1 MVEANPVKFYL
12 AKYFLLVIAMMQWII
27 GAILLYLDDFTVF
40 NLAVDGTFILIGIL
54 LVILFVKVSERIKRV
69 AIGKN
74 KFVILEGHYNIR
86 FEWPEV
92 KSIRIVPILNLC
104 KVRFRGKKGNLYFFS
119 TKNVRSALE
128 KLSILSEA
136 RNRRELD
143 MKNPSL
149 S

>member
-12 AKYFLLVIAMMQWII
+12 AKYSLLVIALMQWMI
-27 GAILLYLDDFTVF
+27 GAVLLYLDEFTF
-40 NLAVDGTFILIGIL
+40 LNLAIDGLFIIVGVL
-54 LVILFVKVSERIKRV
+54 LVILFIKVSDKIKRV

-92 KSIRIVPILNLC
+92 KSIQIVPFVNLC

-119 TKNVRSALE
+119 TKNLRSALE
-128 KLSILSEA
+128 KLSIHTQQGK
-136 RNRRELD
+136 NVD
-143 MKNPSL
+143 MNNTSL